1 MISCGGGEI
10 TSDRMLDRLRELPEH
25 STTYFYPLPIG
36 EQMLTGDDHTKSN
49 EYIQNKYGKLI
60 EAGLVNVEIVQKN
73 AWRTL
78 INVSLSEA
86 GLALSDASRSDSVY
100 AYVAACKIVPDT
112 VYSVREVTLD
122 TIECNYGSSLQE
134 VTPFGEYLEFTQ
146 GKKID
151 AAIKLK
157 K

>member
-10 TSDRMLDRLRELPEH
+10 TSDSMLERLRELPEH
-25 STTYFYPLPIG
+25 STIYYYPLPVG
-36 EQMLTGDDHTKSN
+36 EQMLTGEDHTKSK

-60 EAGLVNVEIVQKN
+60 EAGLLNVEIVQKN

-86 GLALSDASRSDSVY
+86 GEEMSDPNRSDSVF
-100 AYVAACKIVPDT
+100 AYVAACRIVPDT
-112 VYSVREVTLD
+112 VYSVRELTLD
-122 TIECNYGSSLQE
+122 TLECSYGTSLKE
-134 VTPFGEYLEFTQ
+134 VTPFGEYLKFIE
-146 GKKID
+146 GKRID
-151 AAIKLK
+151 TAIKLK